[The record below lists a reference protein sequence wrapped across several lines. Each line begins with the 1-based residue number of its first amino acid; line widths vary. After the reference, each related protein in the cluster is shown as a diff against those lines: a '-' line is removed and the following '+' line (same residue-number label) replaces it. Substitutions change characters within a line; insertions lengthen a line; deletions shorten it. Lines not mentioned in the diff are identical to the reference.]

1 MQRRAKR
8 ADFRSR
14 YSAASSFVLP
24 PFLTSLFVEFYVS
37 CMEEVNSLGIILR
50 RVEGCIKKILHILCV
65 SLSLRVNSF
74 VIVCDK

>member
-37 CMEEVNSLGIILR
+37 CMEEINSLGIILR
-50 RVEGCIKKILHILCV
+50 RVEGCIKKNIAYLVCFTFASCQFV
-65 SLSLRVNSF
+65 CNRVR
-74 VIVCDK
+74 